1 MTATVPLAIEWQI
14 PERWYTAPS
23 GAAACSAWPVSLAAE
38 LVPDNNDL
46 AGALD
51 VARRV
56 LSTDPA
62 VLPLVVLG
70 DHEPWVDATG
80 WLSAWPTRA
89 NTRAQIEEF
98 FASESTARESLQH
111 AESYEIEAEGGAGRC
126 FMLHS
131 FETAGPDDDALVERI
146 AAFWLDAQAGVTL
159 QLCLVTRNLLAFD
172 DLPALAVEVL
182 ARSGPVPGGNA

>member
-14 PERWYTAPS
+14 PERWYTAPNDE
-23 GAAACSAWPVSLAAE
+23 AARGAWPVSLVDE
-38 LVPDNNDL
+38 VGPNNDEL
-46 AGALD
+46 AVALD
-51 VARRV
+51 AARRV

-70 DHEPWVDATG
+70 DQEPWVDATG

-89 NTRAQIEEF
+89 NTRAQIEDF

-111 AESYEIEAEGGAGRC
+111 AESYEIDAAEGAGRC
-126 FMLHS
+126 LMLHS